1 MHLMA
6 GVSAVPSARAHARFF
21 RGCCVKGAQIIGR
34 LPCRRLLARTRI
46 TSAHQAFAALILRR
60 ALQVGRGKSS
70 LGRGRQRERAGAHEG
85 RDRKLEHSRL
95 CQIRTQLSAAWGGW
109 DAPRQ
114 WDRPDGSAHLIRGD
128 TCKWVLRVAPHRE
141 CLRHARNAHDQCSSP
156 RFVESERGGACGP
169 RRRRRCRVAR
179 PRARH
184 AGPQNHGMPCGGAE
198 GDRGAQGSE
207 PHWHL

>member
-1 MHLMA
+1 MHLIA

-85 RDRKLEHSRL
+85 HDRELEHPGAAEEGRRMGRMGCARQWGL
-95 CQIRTQLSAAWGGW
+95 ADGMRRRLSAPDLRRHAQAGATSCSSQTVP
-109 DAPRQ
+109 APRPN
-114 WDRPDGSAHLIRGD
+114 R
-128 TCKWVLRVAPHRE
+128 
-141 CLRHARNAHDQCSSP
+141 ARSNQGSP
-156 RFVESERGGACGP
+156 RFRG
-169 RRRRRCRVAR
+169 V
-179 PRARH
+179 
-184 AGPQNHGMPCGGAE
+184 
-198 GDRGAQGSE
+198 
-207 PHWHL
+207 